1 LQSLRLLFLKY
12 SAGLLLG
19 LSHLLVQY
27 LLLFVL
33 KLRQVLSLFLDHL
46 LAYLL
51 FLFESLLFPIL
62 LELIDTLPLLRVVL
76 LALAVLVLLLGE
88 LQFIGLEL
96 LIRVVELVTSARLLG
111 LALHLLNTVLL
122 QFFEGLAL
130 HQLTLEDL
138 LLVLFNVLHLRLV
151 KLVLNNF
158 GSFLFALVHLLKSLV
173 HFTVIVLHLE
183 LIIFNPALFHLVIM
197 LFASLL

>member
-12 SAGLLLG
+12 SSGLLLSLG
-19 LSHLLVQY
+19 HLLVQY
-27 LLLFVL
+27 LLLL
-33 KLRQVLSLFLDHL
+33 ILQLRQVLSLFLDHL
-46 LAYLL
+46 LTYLL

-96 LIRVVELVTSARLLG
+96 LIRVVELVAGARLLG
-111 LALHLLNTVLL
+111 LALHLLNAVLL
-122 QFFEGLAL
+122 QLFEGLAL

-173 HFTVIVLHLE
+173 HFTVIVFHLE
-183 LIIFNPALFHLVIM
+183 LIILNPALFHLVIM

>member
-1 LQSLRLLFLKY
+1 LQ
-12 SAGLLLG
+12 
-19 LSHLLVQY
+19 
-27 LLLFVL
+27 
-33 KLRQVLSLFLDHL
+33 LRQVLSLFLDHL

-62 LELIDTLPLLRVVL
+62 LELINAFPLLRVVL

-96 LIRVVELVTSARLLG
+96 LIRVVELVAGARLLG

-122 QFFEGLAL
+122 QLFQGLTL

-138 LLVLFNVLHLRLV
+138 LLVFFNVLHLGLV

-183 LIIFNPALFHLVIM
+183 LIILNPALFHLVIM